1 MRAAAIFC
9 SVIVAWSATEARA
22 ANVVFSEAAFLAEA
36 QGVAVETFEDEPNSG
51 TAGDG
56 GVSQLSFDGFSVQ
69 ASLPAL
75 KVFDSPVF
83 GHDNTT
89 VGGSKYM
96 SVDTDLGG
104 VSATATLTF
113 NPPVYAVG
121 FYLIG
126 GDPGPSTLELDGVS
140 YPIAPTGFDG
150 NRYFGVL
157 SNTPITTLTL
167 TPDGSDSFWSLD
179 DVSLGLDPSPQRFD
193 VFFDRPAY
201 LAAAGAVVVE
211 DFEDEANSGT
221 PGGGALAAIDLDA
234 FTASSTPAAVKVLD
248 ATLLGAHNTT
258 PGGAKFLAFDTDQ
271 GNVGSVGVL
280 SFHAPT
286 PGVGLVLVDVEQV
299 NLAVEQVTV
308 SLPGFDYPLML
319 TPPGGETYFAVL
331 ASPSL
336 ESIQI
341 APDAADSLWNI
352 DDVELAVAPP
362 QVPALSSGGAL
373 LLWTSLAA
381 IGSASGIVQ
390 RRRRRH
396 NA

>member
-1 MRAAAIFC
+1 VRAAAILS
-9 SVIVAWSATEARA
+9 SVIVAWLAMEAHA

-36 QGVAVETFEDEPNSG
+36 QGVVVETFEDEPNSG
-51 TAGDG
+51 TASGG
-56 GVSQLSFDGFSVQ
+56 GVSQLSFDGFSVD

-75 KVFDSPVF
+75 KVFDAPLF

-89 VGGSKYM
+89 IGGSKYM

-113 NPPVYAVG
+113 DPPVYAVG

-126 GDPGPSTLELDGVS
+126 GDPGPSALELDGVS

-150 NRYFGVL
+150 HRYFGVL
-157 SNTPITTLTL
+157 SNSPITTLTL
-167 TPDGSDSFWSLD
+167 IPDGSDSFWSLD

-193 VFFDRPAY
+193 VFFDRASY
-201 LAAAGAVVVE
+201 LAAAGTVVVE
-211 DFEDEANSGT
+211 DFEDEPNSGT
-221 PGGGALAAIDLDA
+221 PSGGALTAIDFDA

-258 PGGAKFLAFDTDQ
+258 PAGAKFLAFDTDQ
-271 GNVGSVGVL
+271 GNVGSVGAL
-280 SFHAPT
+280 SFHTPT
-286 PGVGLVLVDVEQV
+286 PGVGLFLVDVEQV
-299 NLAVEQVTV
+299 DLAVEEVTV

-331 ASPSL
+331 ANPPL

-341 APDAADSLWNI
+341 APDSADSLWNI
-352 DDVELAVAPP
+352 DDVALVIAPTE
-362 QVPALSSGGAL
+362 VPALSPVGAL
-373 LLWTSLAA
+373 LLGASLTAV
-381 IGSASGIVQ
+381 GSASRVIQ

-396 NA
+396 RV